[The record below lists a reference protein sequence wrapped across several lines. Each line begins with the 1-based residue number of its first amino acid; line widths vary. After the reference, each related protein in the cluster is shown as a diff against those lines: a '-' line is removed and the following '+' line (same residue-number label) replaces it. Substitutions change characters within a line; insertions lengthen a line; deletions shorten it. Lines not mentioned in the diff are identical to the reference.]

1 MFVCAVLRPYC
12 GGSGTTAARNIFTF
26 SLLVSPGDLHSA
38 VGPPANLPDGAESR
52 YEAVQFGVRL
62 RRVPDLQDSVSSSR
76 GEAVAGLKCTLA

>member
-1 MFVCAVLRPYC
+1 M
-12 GGSGTTAARNIFTF
+12 
-26 SLLVSPGDLHSA
+26 SPGDLHSA